1 MEQNPLPPAK
11 KNSDFPMT
19 QPINKDV
26 MELVAGGGKPKN
38 KNVDVAKEQIKKI
51 IAEQKIDPQ
60 KIVRAGQLAEFA
72 LKDNKSYPMVIQ
84 QAIREG
90 LANPEDANEPMN
102 PKELAGMV
110 SAGKI
115 AQMIIDEGQSV

>member
-1 MEQNPLPPAK
+1 
-11 KNSDFPMT
+11 MT

-26 MELVAGGGKPKN
+26 MELVSNKGKPKN
-38 KNVDVAKEQIKKI
+38 KQVDTAKEQIKKI
-51 IAEQKIDPQ
+51 ITEQKIDPQ

-84 QAIREG
+84 QAIKEG
-90 LANPEDANEPMN
+90 LANPQDANEPMN

-115 AQMIIDEGQSV
+115 AQMIIDEGQGA

>member
-1 MEQNPLPPAK
+1 MDNLSPAPKKIENPK
-11 KNSDFPMT
+11 T
-19 QPINKDV
+19 QPINQDV
-26 MELVAGGGKPKN
+26 MELVANKGQAKN
-38 KNVDVAKEQIKKI
+38 EKVDAAKEQVKKI

-84 QAIREG
+84 QAIKEG

-102 PKELAGMV
+102 PKELAGLV

-115 AQMIIDEGQSV
+115 AQMIIDEGQGV

>member
-1 MEQNPLPPAK
+1 MNNLSPSPEKIENPK
-11 KNSDFPMT
+11 T
-19 QPINKDV
+19 QPINQDV
-26 MELVAGGGKPKN
+26 MELIANKGKPKN
-38 KNVDVAKEQIKKI
+38 EKVDVAKEKIKKI

-84 QAIREG
+84 QAIKEG

-115 AQMIIDEGQSV
+115 AKMIIDEGRGA